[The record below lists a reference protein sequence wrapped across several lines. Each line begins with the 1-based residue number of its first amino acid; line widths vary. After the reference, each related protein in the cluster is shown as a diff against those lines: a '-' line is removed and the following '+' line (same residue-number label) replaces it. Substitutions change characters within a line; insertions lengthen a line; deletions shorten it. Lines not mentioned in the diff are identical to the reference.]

1 MKFKIL
7 GLSFLLLYICCS
19 SNPDK
24 IPEIVSQRSVYFHNI
39 SFTDIWTATENS
51 FGNINFT
58 VTEKIREKG
67 LYDAEGELAPSQSP
81 PPLMSVMIIEEIDR
95 IKVDCIVVLSGRDI
109 DPEMSRDYVDQFF
122 NALARNIEK

>member
-67 LYDAEGELAPSQSP
+67 LELAIIGKWLIIDGGKPVEDVE
-81 PPLMSVMIIEEIDR
+81 SVI
-95 IKVDCIVVLSGRDI
+95 
-109 DPEMSRDYVDQFF
+109 
-122 NALARNIEK
+122 RNLLELQ